1 MTKIYN
7 NITETIGNTPLVKLN
22 KIAQGIDATVLV
34 KVEAFNPGSSIKDR
48 IGIALIEAA
57 ERDGKINKDTVVVE
71 PTSGNTGIAL
81 AMTCA
86 AKGYKLILTMP
97 ESMTIE
103 RRKILKALGAE
114 LVLTPA
120 PEGMKGAIAK
130 ANALKEELGNV
141 FIPQQF
147 QNPANPEIHRKTT
160 ALEIWNDTDGS
171 ADFIVAGV
179 GTGGSITGIAEVIKS
194 KKSTFKAIAVEPDDS
209 PVLSG
214 GKPGP
219 HKIQG
224 TGAGFVPDNLNTS
237 IIDEIVRVTNDQAFE
252 TARELAK
259 QEGILCGIS
268 SGAAVYAALQVAK
281 RPENKGKTFVVILP
295 DTGERYLSTTLF
307 D

>member
-179 GTGGSITGIAEVIKS
+179 GTGGSI
-194 KKSTFKAIAVEPDDS
+194 
-209 PVLSG
+209 
-214 GKPGP
+214 
-219 HKIQG
+219 
-224 TGAGFVPDNLNTS
+224 
-237 IIDEIVRVTNDQAFE
+237 
-252 TARELAK
+252 
-259 QEGILCGIS
+259 
-268 SGAAVYAALQVAK
+268 
-281 RPENKGKTFVVILP
+281 
-295 DTGERYLSTTLF
+295 
-307 D
+307 